1 LEVVDLFPR
10 SILKGELPTPLLE
23 ELLALGTKVLK
34 NPESNPDASLKLA
47 GQLSQQRELRPN
59 QPGVQPLI
67 EDHLLPGCERWIRH
81 VIDRQPPQGRGPWV
95 QGRYHL
101 KLIDLWLNCQIAG
114 DYNPTH
120 THGGSFSGVI
130 FLKTPPQ
137 ITANRFDG
145 QLCFHGPEEWHLQSF
160 RTGTMNKLES
170 MDPNSSLIE
179 AREIAETIEHLST
192 QLKPD
197 VIRAARKD
205 KEGRLYLD
213 RIEYAL
219 GTIGKALILTDYTID
234 EEKDIDKLEAFR
246 ESQQH
251 MN

>member
-1 LEVVDLFPR
+1 
-10 SILKGELPTPLLE
+10 
-23 ELLALGTKVLK
+23 
-34 NPESNPDASLKLA
+34 
-47 GQLSQQRELRPN
+47 
-59 QPGVQPLI
+59 
-67 EDHLLPGCERWIRH
+67 
-81 VIDRQPPQGRGPWV
+81 
-95 QGRYHL
+95 
-101 KLIDLWLNCQIAG
+101 
-114 DYNPTH
+114 
-120 THGGSFSGVI
+120 
-130 FLKTPPQ
+130 
-137 ITANRFDG
+137 
-145 QLCFHGPEEWHLQSF
+145 
-160 RTGTMNKLES
+160 

-205 KEGRLYLD
+205 EEGRLYLD

>member
-1 LEVVDLFPR
+1 MVNGGPWP
-10 SILKGELPTPLLE
+10 SM
-23 ELLALGTKVLK
+23 
-34 NPESNPDASLKLA
+34 
-47 GQLSQQRELRPN
+47 QQRFLVRQELKPWGIS
-59 QPGVQPLI
+59 PYPI
-67 EDHLLPGCERWIRH
+67 S
-81 VIDRQPPQGRGPWV
+81 GPWRRV
-95 QGRYHL
+95 FNG
-101 KLIDLWLNCQIAG
+101 ICQ
-114 DYNPTH
+114 DD
-120 THGGSFSGVI
+120 
-130 FLKTPPQ
+130 PQ
-137 ITANRFDG
+137 YK
-145 QLCFHGPEEWHLQSF
+145 P
-160 RTGTMNKLES
+160 ES

-179 AREIAETIEHLST
+179 AREIAETIEHLSA

-251 MN
+251 IN